1 MAGFL
6 FPMMITSWFL
16 YRYGGFLE
24 KIYSFEK
31 DGVKLRKGVR
41 FIFALPI
48 FVVLTFFLAFSVD
61 ILLGMYNATFGYT
74 FDTFYFHGKF

>member
-24 KIYSFEK
+24 KIHGFEK
-31 DGVKLRKGVR
+31 DGVKLSKGVR

-48 FVVLTFFLAFSVD
+48 FVVLAFF
-61 ILLGMYNATFGYT
+61 
-74 FDTFYFHGKF
+74 